1 MFHQPES
8 RALSTLS
15 PTTQRRFCSP
25 SPPFHPSFLGVLPPP
40 PTLGPL
46 DRQPLP
52 LELRSYTLCSP
63 EAPPHPKLLLFS
75 GCVCAHPHPH
85 RLRPGARCGGGWKE
99 SCVFFSLFDFV
110 FLSPFQ
116 PIPFPHQKKKKTN
129 TNKISKRNY
138 TFGPGCLCLLCPAA

>member
-1 MFHQPES
+1 MFPRPES

-25 SPPFHPSFLGVLPPP
+25 SPPFHPSFLSVLPPP

-46 DRQPLP
+46 DRQPL
-52 LELRSYTLCSP
+52 RQSSGVTLCVLLRLLPTLSYCCSP
-63 EAPPHPKLLLFS
+63 AVCVLILTLIDS
-75 GCVCAHPHPH
+75 G
-85 RLRPGARCGGGWKE
+85 LGPGVVVGGK
-99 SCVFFSLFDFV
+99 SHVFF
-110 FLSPFQ
+110 FLSLILFFCLPSNLSL
-116 PIPFPHQKKKKTN
+116 FPHQKKKKTN